1 MDFLDRERLAPL
13 YARELA
19 LFHARIPKSLAAR
32 EIARGF
38 MPDGV
43 PMSWMSAFFSHPPV
57 FVDAGEGSIFRDVD
71 GNAFIDFNLADL
83 SNTVGYGN
91 TAVAKALV
99 DCATRG
105 IQYLQPS
112 MDAIAVSA
120 ALAARTQMPF
130 WQYTGTASAANIEA
144 IRIARAYT
152 RREKVVLFT
161 GKYHGHI
168 DTTLAKGGGPKSNE
182 PARPSSMGVS
192 ARATADTVNVAFN
205 DLDQLKAALDKG
217 DVALVLIEPA
227 LTNCSLVLPDA
238 GFLEGAYEMTR
249 AAGALFALDETHT
262 LQMAYG
268 GLIGERGLEADILT
282 LGKGF
287 GAGVPLG
294 AYGLTPELARFI
306 DKHQDGDTVPEPGI
320 ALGGTT
326 YANALS
332 LAGARAMLDEVAT
345 SDAHSRIAKLGARL
359 ADGLDGIIAR
369 HGLPWR
375 AFRYGPR
382 SGFCLTPTFPRTYGE
397 AIRSV
402 HADFYNLRHT
412 YLANRGIWDAIV
424 SAGPQVSF
432 AHTEQDV
439 DRYIEVCSELM
450 DEIAAA

>member
-1 MDFLDRERLAPL
+1 MDFLDKRRLAPL

-19 LFHARIPKSLAAR
+19 QFHARIPKSAAAR
-32 EIARGF
+32 ETARRL

-57 FVDAGEGSIFRDVD
+57 FADGGEGSVFRDID
-71 GNAFIDFNLADL
+71 GNAYIDFNLADL

-91 TAVAKALV
+91 TAVARALV

-120 ALAARTQMPF
+120 ALVARTGMPF

-152 RREKVVLFT
+152 RREKVVLFA

-168 DTTLAKGGGPKSNE
+168 DTTLAKGGGPEGNE

-192 ARATADTVNVAFN
+192 ARATADAVNVAFN
-205 DLDQLKAALDKG
+205 DLDHLKAALDKG
-217 DVALVLIEPA
+217 DVALVLVEPA
-227 LTNCSLVLPDA
+227 LTNCSLVLPDP
-238 GFLEGAYEMTR
+238 GFLEGACEMTR

-268 GLIGERGLEADILT
+268 GMIGERGLKADFLT

-287 GAGVPLG
+287 GAGVSLG

-326 YANALS
+326 YGNALS
-332 LAGARAMLDEVAT
+332 LAGARAMLEKVAT
-345 SDAHSRIAKLGARL
+345 PEAHARIAHLGARL

-382 SGFCLTPTFPRTYGE
+382 SGFCLTPAFPRTYAE

-439 DRYIEVCSELM
+439 DRYIEVCADLI
-450 DEIAAA
+450 DEIAGA

>member
-1 MDFLDRERLAPL
+1 MDLLDKERLAPL

-19 LFHARIPKSLAAR
+19 RFHARIPKSMAAR
-32 EIARGF
+32 EVARRF

-57 FVDAGEGSIFRDVD
+57 FVDGGEGSVFRDID
-71 GNAFIDFNLADL
+71 GNEFVDFNLADL
-83 SNTVGYGN
+83 SNTVGYGKN
-91 TAVAKALV
+91 AVSRALA
-99 DCATRG
+99 DCAARG

-112 MDAIAVSA
+112 MDAINVSA
-120 ALAARTQMPF
+120 ALAARTGMPF

-152 RREKVVLFT
+152 RRDKVVLFT

-168 DTTLAKGGGPKSNE
+168 DTTLAKGGSPEGNE

-192 ARATADTVNVAFN
+192 ARATADAVNVAFN
-205 DLDQLKAALDKG
+205 DLDHLKAALGKG

-227 LTNCSLVLPDA
+227 LTNCSLVLPDP
-238 GFLEGAYEMTR
+238 GFLEGAFELTS

-268 GLIGERGLEADILT
+268 GLIGERGLKADILT

-287 GAGVPLG
+287 GAGVSLG
-294 AYGLTPELARFI
+294 AYGLTPKLARFI
-306 DKHQDGDTVPEPGI
+306 DQHQDSDTVPEPGI

-326 YANALS
+326 YGNALS
-332 LAGARAMLDEVAT
+332 MAGARAMLDEVAT
-345 SDAHSRIAKLGARL
+345 PEAHTRIAKLGARL
-359 ADGLDGIIAR
+359 ADGLDAIIAKYD
-369 HGLPWR
+369 LPWR

-382 SGFCLTPTFPRTYGE
+382 SGFCLTPSLPRTYVQ
-397 AIRSV
+397 ALRSV

-439 DRYIEVCSELM
+439 DCYIEVCAELI
-450 DEIAAA
+450 DEIATG